1 MMLRLFRKL
10 SANRNLIK
18 NLVLRDLK
26 HRYVGSMAGFLW
38 SVIHP
43 LVLLVSYTFVFTVMF
58 GSRSRLGPEYGT
70 DHFSIFLFCGI
81 LPWLLFQDTV
91 MRNCSVITDNAP
103 LITKTII
110 PAEILPISITLSNL
124 IHHLIGMGLLLSALV
139 LFYHVHLSALWLLLY
154 LPMLLMFAQGLGW
167 IAAGLHVFLR
177 DTIQALQIMLFLW
190 FWFTP
195 VFYPIESIPEHL
207 RFLFRLNPVAIIVMG
222 YRSSLLDLNRPGFGQ
237 TAVVMMVSIAVFV
250 VGGLLFR
257 QTKPA
262 FPDVL

>member
-1 MMLRLFRKL
+1 MIRLFRKL

-43 LVLLVSYTFVFTVMF
+43 VVLLVSYTFVFTVIF
-58 GSRSRLGPEYGT
+58 KNRLGPEYGT
-70 DHFSIFLFCGI
+70 NHFSIFLFCGI

-124 IHHLIGMGLLLSALV
+124 IHHLIGMVLLLGALV
-139 LFYHVHLSALWLLLY
+139 LFYGIHLSALWVLLY
-154 LPMLLMFAQGLGW
+154 LPILLLFAQGLGW

-177 DTIQALQIMLFLW
+177 DTIQALQILMFLW

-195 VFYPIESIPEHL
+195 VFYPIESVPENL

-222 YRSSLLDLNRPGFGQ
+222 YRSSLLNLNRPGFAQ
-237 TAVVMMVSIAVFV
+237 TAAVLTVSIVVFV
-250 VGGLLFR
+250 LGGMLFR

>member
-1 MMLRLFRKL
+1 MFRFFRKL

-26 HRYVGSMAGFLW
+26 NRYVGSMAGFLW

-43 LVLLVSYTFVFTVMF
+43 VVLLVSYTFVFTVMF
-58 GSRSRLGPEYGT
+58 GSKATLGPEYGT
-70 DHFSIFLFCGI
+70 NHFSIFLFCGI

-124 IHHLIGMGLLLSALV
+124 IHHLIGMSLLLGALIV
-139 LFYHVHLSALWLLLY
+139 FYDVHLSVLWLLLY
-154 LPMLLMFAQGLGW
+154 MPMLLMFAQGLGW
-167 IAAGLHVFLR
+167 MAAGLHVFLR
-177 DTIQALQIMLFLW
+177 DTIQALQIMMFLW

-195 VFYPIESIPEHL
+195 VFYPIESVPEHL
-207 RFLFRLNPVAIIVMG
+207 RFFFRLNPVAIIVMG
-222 YRSSLLDLNRPGFGQ
+222 YRSSLLNLNRPGLAQ
-237 TAVVMMVSIAVFV
+237 TAAMLMVSIVVFV
-250 VGGLLFR
+250 LGAMLFR

>member
-1 MMLRLFRKL
+1 MTRLFRKL
-10 SANRNLIK
+10 ADNRNLIK

-43 LVLLVSYTFVFTVMF
+43 LVLLVSYTFVFTVIF
-58 GSRSRLGPEYGT
+58 RNKLGPEYGT
-70 DHFSIFLFCGI
+70 NSFSIFLFCGI

-110 PAEILPISITLSNL
+110 PAEILPISITISNL
-124 IHHLIGMGLLLSALV
+124 IHHLIGMGILLTAMVVFSNI
-139 LFYHVHLSALWLLLY
+139 HLSVLWVLLY
-154 LPMLLMFAQGLGW
+154 LPILLMLAQGVGW
-167 IAAGLHVFLR
+167 IVAGLHVFLR
-177 DTIQALQIMLFLW
+177 DTIQALQILLFLL

-195 VFYPIESIPEHL
+195 VLYPIESVPENL
-207 RFLFRLNPVAIIVMG
+207 RFFFRLNPIATIVTG
-222 YRSSLLDLNRPGFGQ
+222 YRSSLLHLNQPAWTQ
-237 TAVVMMVSIAVFV
+237 TAVVLTVSIVVFV
-250 VGGLLFR
+250 LGGLMFR